1 MLVLSRKANET
12 IRIGDNVTITI
23 LKSKGNTVRL
33 GIEAPRDVRVMRGEV
48 LARDESKSDLSNA
61 EPVSQTTFLEQ
72 GAEPSGEV
80 LIAGDSGTDSEAACT
95 LTVAMGARCG
105 AESFHDA
112 SEDTRCADASEN
124 RDRCSSRCESER
136 GYEGDCW
143 SVSSMKRRVRK
154 AVASRK

>member
-48 LARDESKSDLSNA
+48 LARDESNGAASNGEA
-61 EPVSQTTFLEQ
+61 ASQTISLERDT
-72 GAEPSGEV
+72 EPSGKV
-80 LIAGDSGTDSEAACT
+80 SIVGGTAADSEAACT
-95 LTVAMGARCG
+95 VTVAMGGRCG
-105 AESFHDA
+105 AESFHDP
-112 SEDTRCADASEN
+112 SEETRCAEVSEAGEK
-124 RDRCSSRCESER
+124 RSSRCESKR